1 MIRLT
6 KKQILLLHE
15 DLVAETGGSAGIR
28 DEGLLDSALASPFQS
43 FEGYTPYL
51 SLQRGLVSLW

>member
-15 DLVAETGGSAGIR
+15 DLVAETGGSADIR
-28 DEGLLDSALASPFQS
+28 DEGLLQ
-43 FEGYTPYL
+43 
-51 SLQRGLVSLW
+51 